1 MSNKARPPLENV
13 GVTTP
18 ALHEHL
24 RHLFESSAF
33 KGSRR
38 SQQFLQHIVA
48 MALAGQT
55 DELKERSLGVAL
67 FGRVPTYDTGEDAV
81 VRVTASDVRKR
92 LHQFYAESE
101 SPIRIELLAGSYTP
115 EFRYRPARVPE
126 VTTVPVEPPR
136 AEPKSSH
143 RWWRVAFSALAV
155 ATMAISAWLWNSR
168 RHAESLSP
176 THLLPWSA
184 LLRDGRQLQLVVADP
199 DVSAMQELTGAEIS
213 LPDYANRR
221 YLAKPEAL
229 RGDLQKA
236 FGLLRGVN
244 VAVVDVGIALSVSR
258 LAASSSA
265 RLKINPA
272 RSLQLNAFRTD
283 DDFILLGSYRSNP
296 WGTLFQDQ
304 MDFDF
309 VQDLDLN
316 REVIRNKRPLKG
328 ELPRYIPTAGGW
340 DTGDAFAIIALVGNP
355 NQSGRVLLVA
365 GTNAEGTEAAGQLV
379 TNVPELARTLRTH
392 GIDPECSS
400 CNFEILF
407 RVRTM
412 AGSPNTLD
420 VVAAHRLPARAT
432 P

>member
-143 RWWRVAFSALAV
+143 RWWRVAF
-155 ATMAISAWLWNSR
+155 
-168 RHAESLSP
+168 RH
-176 THLLPWSA
+176 
-184 LLRDGRQLQLVVADP
+184 
-199 DVSAMQELTGAEIS
+199 
-213 LPDYANRR
+213 
-221 YLAKPEAL
+221 
-229 RGDLQKA
+229 
-236 FGLLRGVN
+236 
-244 VAVVDVGIALSVSR
+244 
-258 LAASSSA
+258 
-265 RLKINPA
+265 
-272 RSLQLNAFRTD
+272 
-283 DDFILLGSYRSNP
+283 
-296 WGTLFQDQ
+296 
-304 MDFDF
+304 
-309 VQDLDLN
+309 
-316 REVIRNKRPLKG
+316 
-328 ELPRYIPTAGGW
+328 
-340 DTGDAFAIIALVGNP
+340 
-355 NQSGRVLLVA
+355 
-365 GTNAEGTEAAGQLV
+365 
-379 TNVPELARTLRTH
+379 
-392 GIDPECSS
+392 
-400 CNFEILF
+400 
-407 RVRTM
+407 
-412 AGSPNTLD
+412 
-420 VVAAHRLPARAT
+420 
-432 P
+432 